1 MVDVKRTGLLYVAC
15 RRHRPRQL
23 LAPAELRPH
32 IDSYCQADGV
42 PWFAW
47 NIVSSQKLALAGLR
61 RDLPQLALV
70 ELDVDHQRI
79 GFCAA
84 LRQRAPSLKIV
95 ALGATREFSSA
106 AVDAV
111 LCLPVEKA
119 QVLACLTRLLDRAGS
134 AGGNG
139 VLRVGPLYLDLH
151 TGSVAGPK
159 GQYHMTPKAAALLY
173 YLMLHHSQ
181 VLSRS
186 ELMQNIW
193 DTTFLGDTRTLD
205 VHIRWL
211 REYIEEDPSDPK
223 LLTTVR
229 GRGYRLRLE

>member
-1 MVDVKRTGLLYVAC
+1 MAEDKRTGLLYVAC
-15 RRHRPRQL
+15 RRRRPRQL

-32 IDSYCQADGV
+32 IDGYCQANGV

-47 NIVSSQKLALAGLR
+47 TVVSSQKLALAGLR

-70 ELDVDHQRI
+70 ELDTDHQRL

-95 ALGATREFSSA
+95 ALGAARPFNSA

-111 LCLPVEKA
+111 LCLPVEGA
-119 QVLACLTRLLDRAGS
+119 QVLACLLHLLDRPGGDKDNS
-134 AGGNG
+134 AI
-139 VLRVGPLYLDLH
+139 RVGPLYLDLH
-151 TGSVAGPK
+151 TGSITSPK

-173 YLMLHHSQ
+173 YLMLHHNE

-186 ELMQNIW
+186 DLMQNIW

-211 REYIEEDPSDPK
+211 REYIEQDPSEPK